1 MTIDA
6 ASSGEERS
14 SNSSLPNARLSQAA
28 QGLSL
33 TDEGEDVCP
42 DHESSQSV
50 VGATCN
56 GYVAAAASASAPTR
70 SHSSSS
76 GNLNNIRKTLAR
88 WLRLQSRP
96 KSTEMRLH
104 HHRRPRY
111 KLSGWPPR
119 WLRRRSQSPTSHTQ
133 RALPPV
139 PPQVA
144 QSPDQ
149 VIVRPDN
156 ERVSTPELRPEDFPP
171 GVAYLPDGE
180 EDDDIEQSESDS
192 ASNIID
198 FVASIETVKNCD
210 WYWGPICGTAAEQVL
225 QGEPDGSFLVRD
237 SSDDRY
243 IFSLTF
249 KLNGTVRHVRIE
261 HDQGM

>member
-6 ASSGEERS
+6 ASSASEERS
-14 SNSSLPNARLSQAA
+14 SSSSLPRLSQAA

-33 TDEGEDVCP
+33 TDHEGQDP

-119 WLRRRSQSPTSHTQ
+119 WLRRGRSQSPTSHTQ

-139 PPQVA
+139 PQAQVA
-144 QSPDQ
+144 QSPDDH
-149 VIVRPDN
+149 VIANDN
-156 ERVSTPELRPEDFPP
+156 ERVSTPELRPED
-171 GVAYLPDGE
+171 G
-180 EDDDIEQSESDS
+180 
-192 ASNIID
+192 
-198 FVASIETVKNCD
+198 
-210 WYWGPICGTAAEQVL
+210 
-225 QGEPDGSFLVRD
+225 
-237 SSDDRY
+237 
-243 IFSLTF
+243 
-249 KLNGTVRHVRIE
+249 
-261 HDQGM
+261 